1 MKKHII
7 KVLKLSAGIALLVI
21 GVIGIFLPI
30 IPGILLII
38 LGMFILE
45 IDKEKKLITWIKEK
59 IRK

>member
-1 MKKHII
+1 MKKTII
-7 KVLKLSAGIALLVI
+7 KALKLSAGITLLII
-21 GVIGIFLPI
+21 GVIWIFLPI